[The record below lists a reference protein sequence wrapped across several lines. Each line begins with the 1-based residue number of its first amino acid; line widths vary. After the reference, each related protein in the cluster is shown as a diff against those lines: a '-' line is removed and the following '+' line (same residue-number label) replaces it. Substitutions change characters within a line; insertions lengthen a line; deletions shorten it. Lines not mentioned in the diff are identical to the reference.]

1 VLLEEER
8 AGSGNERSQFTIRPT
23 ALMYQW
29 ADQEFMQ
36 KIKKIVVIG
45 GCGHVGLP
53 LGIVF
58 AHCGLD
64 VVLLDRDK
72 AKIDIVNGGQMP
84 FMETNAQELLE
95 AVVGK
100 KLAATSDAS
109 CLGDSD
115 AAIAVLGTPVDEHLN
130 PTVTDLYQSI
140 DEVIAR
146 MPEKALLV
154 LRSTVYP
161 GVTKLVYERLQ
172 ASGRKILL
180 AFCPERIAEG
190 KAMEEIRTLPQI
202 ISAFDPDSLA
212 RVRELFSIINE
223 DLIELSPLEAEL
235 AKLFTNSWRYMNFAI
250 SNQFYVLA
258 ESYGLDFQRI
268 YGAVTHRYP
277 RMKSFAK
284 AGFAAGPCLLKDT
297 LQLSAF
303 SGNNFFLG
311 HSAML
316 VNEGLPNFIVNQLRQ
331 QQKLRDKV
339 VAVLGMAFKG
349 ESDDKRESLSYKLRK
364 LLMVEAKEVL
374 CTDPYVVDQK
384 LVPLGEA
391 MRRADVFIL
400 GAPHAA
406 YRDLHIS
413 SDKVV
418 VDVWGFWPNRH
429 QTATGGHP
437 AS

>member
-1 VLLEEER
+1 
-8 AGSGNERSQFTIRPT
+8 
-23 ALMYQW
+23 
-29 ADQEFMQ
+29 MQ
-36 KIKKIVVIG
+36 NLKKIVIIG

-58 AHCGLD
+58 ANCGLD
-64 VVLLDRDK
+64 VVLLDRDQ
-72 AKIDIVNGGQMP
+72 AKIDTVNAGQMP
-84 FMETNAQELLE
+84 FMETNALE
-95 AVVGK
+95 QLGKVVGK
-100 KLAATSDAS
+100 RLTATADAS
-109 CLGDSD
+109 CLRDSD

-146 MPEKALLV
+146 MPENALLV

-161 GVTKLVYERLQ
+161 GVTKLVHERLQ

-190 KAMEEIRTLPQI
+190 KAMEETRALPQI
-202 ISAFDPDSLA
+202 VSAFDPVSLA
-212 RVRELFSIINE
+212 RARQLFSIIND
-223 DLIELSPLEAEL
+223 DLVELSPLEAEL
-235 AKLFTNSWRYMNFAI
+235 AKLFSNSWRYMNFAI
-250 SNQFYVLA
+250 SNQFYMLA
-258 ESYGLDFQRI
+258 ETYGLDYQRI
-268 YGAVTHRYP
+268 YNAVTHRYP

-311 HSAML
+311 HAAML
-316 VNEGLPNFIVNQLRQ
+316 VNEGLPNFIVGQLRQ
-331 QQKLRDKV
+331 QQQLRDKV
-339 VAVLGMAFKG
+339 VAVLGMAFKS

-374 CTDPYVVDQK
+374 CTDPYVVDSK
-384 LVPLGEA
+384 LVPLEDA
-391 MRRADVFIL
+391 VQRAQVIIL

-406 YRDLHIS
+406 YRDLNF
-413 SDKVV
+413 SDEKVV
-418 VDVWGFWPNRH
+418 VDVWGFWPHR
-429 QTATGGHP
+429 QQLETGGST

>member
-1 VLLEEER
+1 
-8 AGSGNERSQFTIRPT
+8 
-23 ALMYQW
+23 
-29 ADQEFMQ
+29 MQ
-36 KIKKIVVIG
+36 KPKKVVIIG

-58 AHCGLD
+58 ANCGLD
-64 VVLLDRDK
+64 VVLLDRDQ

-84 FMETNAQELLE
+84 FMETNALE
-95 AVVGK
+95 QLQNVVGK
-100 KLAATSDAS
+100 TLTATSDPT
-109 CLGDSD
+109 CLRDSD

-130 PTVTDLYQSI
+130 PTVTDLYRSI
-140 DEVIAR
+140 DQVIDQ
-146 MPEKALLV
+146 MPEGALLV

-172 ASGRKILL
+172 ASGRKIHLS
-180 AFCPERIAEG
+180 FCPERIAEG

-202 ISAFDPDSLA
+202 ISAFDPDSLQ
-212 RVRELFSIINE
+212 RVRALFSVIND

-258 ESYGLDFQRI
+258 ETYGLDFQRI
-268 YGAVTHRYP
+268 YNAVTHRYP
-277 RMKSFAK
+277 RMRSFAK

-316 VNEGLPNFIVNQLRQ
+316 INEGLPNFIVTQLRQ
-331 QQKLRDKV
+331 QHKLREKV
-339 VAVLGMAFKG
+339 VAVLGMAFKS
-349 ESDDKRESLSYKLRK
+349 ESDDTRESLSYKLRK
-364 LLMVEAKEVL
+364 LLIVEAKDVL
-374 CTDPYVVDQK
+374 CTDPYVADSRLVK
-384 LVPLGEA
+384 LEDAVEK
-391 MRRADVFIL
+391 ADIIIL
-400 GAPHAA
+400 GAPHGA
-406 YRDLHIS
+406 YRDLRFPTRKAVI
-413 SDKVV
+413 
-418 VDVWGFWPNRH
+418 DVWGFWPNA
-429 QTATGGHP
+429 TKSATGGTT

>member
-1 VLLEEER
+1 MKKL
-8 AGSGNERSQFTIRPT
+8 
-23 ALMYQW
+23 
-29 ADQEFMQ
+29 
-36 KIKKIVVIG
+36 KKIVIIG

-58 AHCGLD
+58 ANCGMD
-64 VVLLDRDK
+64 VVLLDRDQ
-72 AKIDIVNGGQMP
+72 AKINTVNAGKMP
-84 FMETNAQELLE
+84 FMETNAEGLLE
-95 AVVGK
+95 NAVGK
-100 KLAATSDAS
+100 TLTATSNIS
-109 CLGDSD
+109 CLRDAD

-130 PTVTDLYQSI
+130 PTVTDLYRSI
-140 DEVIAR
+140 DEVIAI
-146 MPEKALLV
+146 MPENALLV

-172 ASGRKILL
+172 ASGRRILL
-180 AFCPERIAEG
+180 GFCPERIAEG

-202 ISAFDPDSLA
+202 ISAFDSDSLA
-212 RVRELFSIINE
+212 RVRELFSIIND

-258 ESYGLDFQRI
+258 ETYGLDFQRI

-316 VNEGLPNFIVNQLRQ
+316 INEGLPNFIVNQLRQ
-331 QQKLRDKV
+331 QHKLRDKV
-339 VAVLGMAFKG
+339 VAVLGMAFKS
-349 ESDDKRESLSYKLRK
+349 ESDDNRESLSYKLRK
-364 LLMVEAKEVL
+364 LLMVEARDVL
-374 CTDPYVVDQK
+374 CTDPYVIDDK
-384 LVPLGEA
+384 LVPLDDALE
-391 MRRADVFIL
+391 RADIFIL
-400 GAPHAA
+400 GAPHSV
-406 YRDLHIS
+406 YRDLEFPK
-413 SDKVV
+413 DKAI
-418 VDVWGFWPNRH
+418 VDVWGFWPNR
-429 QTATGGHP
+429 QLTEIGGHP

>member
-1 VLLEEER
+1 MQ
-8 AGSGNERSQFTIRPT
+8 RS
-23 ALMYQW
+23 
-29 ADQEFMQ
+29 
-36 KIKKIVVIG
+36 KKIVIIG

-58 AHCGLD
+58 ANCGLD
-64 VVLLDRDK
+64 VVLLDRDQ
-72 AKIDIVNGGQMP
+72 AKIETVNSGQMP
-84 FMETNAQELLE
+84 FMETNALE
-95 AVVGK
+95 QLKRVVGK
-100 KLAATSDAS
+100 KLIATADAA
-109 CLGDSD
+109 CLSDSD

-130 PTVTDLYQSI
+130 PTVTDLYRSI
-140 DEVIAR
+140 DEVIVR
-146 MPEKALLV
+146 MPENALLV

-172 ASGRKILL
+172 ASGRQIRL

-202 ISAFDPDSLA
+202 ISAFDQESLERA
-212 RVRELFSIINE
+212 RELFAIINE

-235 AKLFTNSWRYMNFAI
+235 AKLFSNSWRYMNFAI
-250 SNQFYVLA
+250 SNQFYMLA
-258 ESYGLDFQRI
+258 ETYGLDFQRI

-311 HSAML
+311 HAAML
-316 VNEGLPNFIVNQLRQ
+316 VNEGLPNFIVGQLRQ
-331 QQKLRDKV
+331 QHKLRDKV
-339 VAVLGMAFKG
+339 VSVLGMAFKS

-364 LLMVEAKEVL
+364 LLMVEAREVL
-374 CTDPYVVDQK
+374 CTDPYVIDDKLISLEEAVD
-384 LVPLGEA
+384 
-391 MRRADVFIL
+391 RADVIVL

-406 YRDLHIS
+406 YRDLHFCD
-413 SDKVV
+413 DKIV
-418 VDVWGFWPNRH
+418 VDVWGFWPHRL
-429 QTATGGHP
+429 QPVTGGFS

>member
-1 VLLEEER
+1 MQ
-8 AGSGNERSQFTIRPT
+8 RS
-23 ALMYQW
+23 
-29 ADQEFMQ
+29 
-36 KIKKIVVIG
+36 KKIVIIG

-58 AHCGLD
+58 ANCGLD

-72 AKIDIVNGGQMP
+72 AKIETVNSGQMP
-84 FMETNAQELLE
+84 FMETNALE
-95 AVVGK
+95 QLRRVVGK
-100 KLAATSDAS
+100 KLIATADAS
-109 CLGDSD
+109 CLSDSD

-130 PTVTDLYQSI
+130 PTVTDLYRSI
-140 DEVIAR
+140 DEVIVS
-146 MPEKALLV
+146 MPENALLV

-161 GVTKLVYERLQ
+161 GVTKLVYDRLQ
-172 ASGRKILL
+172 ASGRKIHL

-190 KAMEEIRTLPQI
+190 KAMEEIGALPQI
-202 ISAFDPDSLA
+202 ISAFDQESLERA
-212 RVRELFSIINE
+212 RELFAIINE

-235 AKLFTNSWRYMNFAI
+235 AKLFSNSWRYMNFAI
-250 SNQFYVLA
+250 SNQFYMLA
-258 ESYGLDFQRI
+258 ETYGLDFQRI

-311 HSAML
+311 HAAML
-316 VNEGLPNFIVNQLRQ
+316 VNEGLPNFIVGQLRQ
-331 QQKLRDKV
+331 QHKLRNKV
-339 VAVLGMAFKG
+339 VSVLGMAFKS

-364 LLMVEAKEVL
+364 LLMVEAREVL
-374 CTDPYVVDQK
+374 CTDPYVVDDK
-384 LVPLGEA
+384 LISLEEA
-391 MRRADVFIL
+391 IDRADVIVL

-406 YRDLHIS
+406 YRDLHFCD
-413 SDKVV
+413 DKIV
-418 VDVWGFWPNRH
+418 VDVWGFWPHR
-429 QTATGGHP
+429 QQPVTGGFS

>member
-1 VLLEEER
+1 ME
-8 AGSGNERSQFTIRPT
+8 
-23 ALMYQW
+23 
-29 ADQEFMQ
+29 

-58 AHCGLD
+58 ANCGLE
-64 VVLLDRDK
+64 VTLLDRDK
-72 AKIDIVNGGQMP
+72 AKIEAVNKGQMP
-84 FMETNAQELLE
+84 FMETNAQEEL
-95 AVVGK
+95 AKVVGK
-100 KLAATSDAS
+100 RLIATSDPS
-109 CLGDSD
+109 CLRESD

-130 PTVTDLYQSI
+130 PTVTDLYGSI
-140 DEVIAR
+140 DEVIVH

-172 ASGRKILL
+172 SSGRNIML

-190 KAMEEIRTLPQI
+190 KAMEEIRVLPQI
-202 ISAFDPDSLA
+202 ISAFDDASMS

-268 YGAVTHRYP
+268 YTAVTHRYP

-316 VNEGLPNFIVNQLRQ
+316 INEGLPNFIVTQLRKQ
-331 QQKLRDKV
+331 ENLRDKV

-364 LLMVEAKEVL
+364 LLLVEAREVL
-374 CTDPYVVDQK
+374 CTDPYVSDPK
-384 LVPLGEA
+384 LVPLGEV
-391 MRRADVFIL
+391 MRRADIFIL
-400 GAPHAA
+400 GAPHTT
-406 YRDLHIS
+406 YRDLRIA

-418 VDVWGFWPNRH
+418 VDVWGFWPSRH
-429 QTATGGHP
+429 QTVLGRES

>member
-1 VLLEEER
+1 
-8 AGSGNERSQFTIRPT
+8 
-23 ALMYQW
+23 
-29 ADQEFMQ
+29 MQ
-36 KIKKIVVIG
+36 KPKKVVIIG

-58 AHCGLD
+58 ANCGLD
-64 VVLLDRDK
+64 VVLLDRDQ

-84 FMETNAQELLE
+84 FMETNALE
-95 AVVGK
+95 QLQNVVGK
-100 KLAATSDAS
+100 TLTATSDPT
-109 CLGDSD
+109 CLRDSD

-130 PTVTDLYQSI
+130 PTVTDLYRSI
-140 DEVIAR
+140 DQVIDQ
-146 MPEKALLV
+146 MPEGALLV

-172 ASGRKILL
+172 ASGRKIHLS
-180 AFCPERIAEG
+180 FCPERIAEG

-202 ISAFDPDSLA
+202 ISAFDPDSLE
-212 RVRELFSIINE
+212 RVRALFSVIND

-258 ESYGLDFQRI
+258 ETYGLDFQRI
-268 YGAVTHRYP
+268 YNAVTHRYP
-277 RMKSFAK
+277 RMRSFAK

-316 VNEGLPNFIVNQLRQ
+316 INEGLPNFIVTQLRHQ
-331 QQKLRDKV
+331 HKLREKV
-339 VAVLGMAFKG
+339 VAVLGMAFKS
-349 ESDDKRESLSYKLRK
+349 ESDDTRESLSYKLRK
-364 LLMVEAKEVL
+364 LLIVEAKDVL
-374 CTDPYVVDQK
+374 CTDPYVVDSRLVK
-384 LVPLGEA
+384 LEEA
-391 MRRADVFIL
+391 VEKADIIIL
-400 GAPHAA
+400 GAPHGA
-406 YRDLHIS
+406 YRDLRFPPKKAVI
-413 SDKVV
+413 
-418 VDVWGFWPNRH
+418 DVWGFWPNA
-429 QTATGGHP
+429 TKSATGGTT

>member
-1 VLLEEER
+1 MQ
-8 AGSGNERSQFTIRPT
+8 RS
-23 ALMYQW
+23 
-29 ADQEFMQ
+29 
-36 KIKKIVVIG
+36 KKLVIIG

-58 AHCGLD
+58 ANCGMD
-64 VVLLDRDK
+64 VVLLDRDQ
-72 AKIDIVNGGQMP
+72 AKIETVNGGQMP
-84 FMETNAQELLE
+84 FMETNALE
-95 AVVGK
+95 QLGRVVGK
-100 KLAATSDAS
+100 KLIATADAS
-109 CLGDSD
+109 CLSESD

-130 PTVTDLYQSI
+130 PTVTDLYRSI
-140 DEVIAR
+140 DEVIVR
-146 MPEKALLV
+146 MPENALLV

-172 ASGRKILL
+172 ASGRKIHL

-202 ISAFDPDSLA
+202 ISAFDQESLERA
-212 RVRELFSIINE
+212 RELFAIINE

-235 AKLFTNSWRYMNFAI
+235 AKLFSNSWRYMNFAI
-250 SNQFYVLA
+250 SNQFYMLA
-258 ESYGLDFQRI
+258 ETYGLDFQRI

-311 HSAML
+311 HAAML
-316 VNEGLPNFIVNQLRQ
+316 VNEGLPNFIVGQLRQ
-331 QQKLRDKV
+331 QHKLRDKV
-339 VAVLGMAFKG
+339 VSVLGMAFKS

-364 LLMVEAKEVL
+364 LLMVEAREVL
-374 CTDPYVVDQK
+374 CTDPYVVDDK
-384 LVPLGEA
+384 LISLQEA
-391 MRRADVFIL
+391 VDRADVIVL

-406 YRDLHIS
+406 YRDLHFCE
-413 SDKVV
+413 DKIV
-418 VDVWGFWPNRH
+418 VDVWGFWPHR
-429 QTATGGHP
+429 QQPVTGGFS